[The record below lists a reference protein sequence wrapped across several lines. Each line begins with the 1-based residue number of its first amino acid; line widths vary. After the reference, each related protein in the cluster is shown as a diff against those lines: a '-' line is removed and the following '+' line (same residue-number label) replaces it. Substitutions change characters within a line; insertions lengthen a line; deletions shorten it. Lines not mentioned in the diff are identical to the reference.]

1 MPIWKY
7 VSGNLRGPDSAQVEK
22 KGSQEKNPT
31 EDSSEL
37 LLALQDEVASA
48 GGGAGTGI
56 QV

>member
-37 LLALQDEVASA
+37 LLALQDEVA